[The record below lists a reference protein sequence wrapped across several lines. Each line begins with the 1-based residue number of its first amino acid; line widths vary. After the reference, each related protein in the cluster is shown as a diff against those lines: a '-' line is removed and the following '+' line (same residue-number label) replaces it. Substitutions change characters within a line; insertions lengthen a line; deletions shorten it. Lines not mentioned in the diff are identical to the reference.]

1 MEETPSKPGWQTTEF
16 WLSLATLLCATV
28 LIGLDKIDASVWA
41 AAAGVS
47 SVGYALSRGLA
58 KGGPGTGI

>member
-1 MEETPSKPGWQTTEF
+1 MDTPSKPGWQTTEF
-16 WLSLATLLCATV
+16 WISLVTLVCATV
-28 LIGLDKIDASVWA
+28 LVAMGKIDSGVWA

-47 SVGYALSRGLA
+47 SAGYALSRGLA